1 MQTFMEK
8 SHQMLLKDI
17 KEYPS
22 EWRDVQRSKTG
33 RLYWR
38 CQLSSK

>member
-22 EWRDVQRSKTG
+22 EWRDVQRLKTET
-33 RLYWR
+33 L
-38 CQLSSK
+38 LEMSIIF